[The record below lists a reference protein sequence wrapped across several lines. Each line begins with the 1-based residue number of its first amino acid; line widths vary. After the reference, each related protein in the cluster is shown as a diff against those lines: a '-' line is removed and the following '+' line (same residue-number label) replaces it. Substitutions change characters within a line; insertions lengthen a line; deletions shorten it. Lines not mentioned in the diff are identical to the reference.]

1 MKLYENGAYLING
14 NEVVINS
21 AEALDAV
28 KSKTGKDV
36 TAEEAK
42 KNTIAYGILESHNTS
57 GNMDK
62 LQIKFDKL
70 TSHDITFVGIIQT
83 ARASG
88 LEKFPIPYVLTNCH
102 NSLCAVGGTINEDD
116 HMFGLTCAKKYG
128 GMYVP
133 PHQAVIHQFA
143 REMLAGGGK
152 MILGSDSH
160 TRYGALGTMAVG
172 EGGPEL
178 VKQLCNKTY
187 DIDMPGVVGIYL
199 TGSPIVG
206 VGPQDVALAIFGEVF
221 GNGFVKNKVMEFVGP
236 GVSNLSADF
245 RIGVDVMTTETTC
258 LSSIWRTDDKIK
270 EFYEIH
276 GREEEYKELNP
287 GEVAYYDSFI
297 EIDLSQIRPMIAMP
311 FHPSN
316 TYTIDE
322 LNANLLDILDDCEKR
337 AEVSFDGKVKLDLKS
352 KVRNGKLY
360 VDQGIIAGC
369 AGGGFE
375 NICDAADILK
385 GTSIGAD
392 EFTLSVYPASTP
404 IYMELV
410 KNGAVA
416 NLMAT
421 GAIVKTAFCGP
432 CFGAG
437 DTPANNAFSIRH
449 STRNFPNR
457 EGSKVQNGQV
467 SSVALM
473 DARSIAA
480 TAANKGYLTAATDV
494 DVNYTKPKYFF
505 DKTIY
510 ENRVFDSKGVADP
523 SVEIQFGPN
532 IKDWPAMSELPEN
545 MVLKVVSEIHD
556 PVTTTDE
563 LIPSGETSSFRSNP
577 LGLAEFALSRKDP
590 MYVGRAKE
598 IQKAQKAVEE
608 GKCPVEAV
616 EELKAVMDTIHTKYP
631 EVGKGNVGFGSTIF
645 AVKPGDGSARE
656 QAASCQK
663 VLGGWANIANEYAT
677 KRYRSNLIN
686 WGMLPFIIDEGE
698 LPFENLDYLFIP
710 GIRDAIKDQKTEF
723 EAYTIKDGEMKPFTL
738 KMGALTPDE
747 KDIILKG
754 CLINYY
760 RG

>member
-1 MKLYENGAYLING
+1 
-14 NEVVINS
+14 
-21 AEALDAV
+21 
-28 KSKTGKDV
+28 
-36 TAEEAK
+36 
-42 KNTIAYGILESHNTS
+42 
-57 GNMDK
+57 
-62 LQIKFDKL
+62 
-70 TSHDITFVGIIQT
+70 
-83 ARASG
+83 
-88 LEKFPIPYVLTNCH
+88 
-102 NSLCAVGGTINEDD
+102 
-116 HMFGLTCAKKYG
+116 
-128 GMYVP
+128 
-133 PHQAVIHQFA
+133 
-143 REMLAGGGK
+143 

-178 VKQLCNKTY
+178 VMQLCNKTY

-206 VGPQDVALAIFGEVF
+206 VGPQDVALAIIGEVF

-663 VLGGWANIANEYAT
+663 VLGGWANIANVYAT